1 MLIYAVPIKEDKWEA
16 MTDKQSFLDRLGAAL
31 RLRGVSDADAA
42 PYIERFE
49 MYWERMAGE
58 TGETSQSLFDIE
70 SVADNI
76 TAQISQRTQ
85 EIDRFAEKTI
95 TMDAVSAY
103 DEMPYEE
110 ENCEDTSYD
119 EAFDESIIGYEA
131 FDGEIADDTVAE
143 AEEEEGLYDDC
154 EAMYS
159 DEAEC
164 LIPAEEL
171 VGVDHGEADAYMG
184 EESRLPDYVEEEDV
198 PATPTFRI
206 ITVAS
211 LPVTIPLALVY
222 LSVFAAMWGGLAAI
236 MLAAMAGVAAL
247 TAGGVAVSLVGI
259 VYGVIQL
266 FAGNVAV
273 GVYEI
278 GLGII
283 AAGLAMLA
291 SILLYNFAI
300 RFIPWV
306 MRQVYRLLKFT
317 LAKLSELYNHLKKES
332 AKL

>member
-1 MLIYAVPIKEDKWEA
+1 ML
-16 MTDKQSFLDRLGAAL
+16 DKQSFLDKLGAAL
-31 RLRGVSDADAA
+31 KLRGVSTADAA

-76 TAQISQRTQ
+76 ASQISERTR
-85 EIDRFAEKTI
+85 EIDCIATKTM
-95 TMDAVSAY
+95 TVDAVASDDDAF
-103 DEMPYEE
+103 DEYIPDEDMAHEYIPDEYAMDEGVEEELPYEE
-110 ENCEDTSYD
+110 ETEELYD
-119 EAFDESIIGYEA
+119 ECES
-131 FDGEIADDTVAE
+131 
-143 AEEEEGLYDDC
+143 
-154 EAMYS
+154 MYS

-171 VGVDHGEADAYMG
+171 AGIDQVDADTYTG
-184 EESRLPDYVEEEDV
+184 EESRLPDYTDNENV
-198 PATPTFRI
+198 PASPSFKI
-206 ITVAS
+206 ITIAS
-211 LPVTIPLALVY
+211 LPVTIPLAIAY
-222 LSVFAAMWGGLAAI
+222 FAVFAAMWGGLAAV
-236 MLAAMAGVAAL
+236 MLAAIAGVVAL

-266 FAGNVAV
+266 FAGNIPV

-283 AAGLAMLA
+283 AAGAAMLMC
-291 SILLYNFAI
+291 ILLYNFAI

-306 MRQVYRLLKFT
+306 MKLVYRLLKFT
-317 LAKLSELYNHLKKES
+317 LAKLSELYNHLKRES